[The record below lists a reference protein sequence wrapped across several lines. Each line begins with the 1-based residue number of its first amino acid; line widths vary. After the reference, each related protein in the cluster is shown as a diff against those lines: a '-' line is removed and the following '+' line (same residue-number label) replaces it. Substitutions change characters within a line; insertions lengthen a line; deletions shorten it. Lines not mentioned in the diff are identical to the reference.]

1 MPTKPKRPC
10 QYQGCPNLTDDKS
23 GYCELHRKSERRKYD
38 KYERDPDVKKKYGHQ
53 WEKIRNRYIMQHPL
67 CERCLAEGRSTLAT
81 IVHHKLPVRRGG
93 THAEDNLMSVCA
105 SCHNKIHSEMGD
117 R

>member
-1 MPTKPKRPC
+1 MPRKPKRPC
-10 QYQGCPNLTDDKS
+10 LYQGCPNLTDDKS

-38 KYERDPDVKKKYGHQ
+38 KYERDPDVKKIYGHQ

-105 SCHNKIHSEMGD
+105 SCHNKIHSAMGD